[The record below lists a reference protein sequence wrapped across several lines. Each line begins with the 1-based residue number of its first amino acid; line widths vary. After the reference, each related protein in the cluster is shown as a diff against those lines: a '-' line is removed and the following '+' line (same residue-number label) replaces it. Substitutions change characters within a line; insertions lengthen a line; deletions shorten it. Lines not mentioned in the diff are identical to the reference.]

1 MTADPV
7 QLAAD
12 SLAGFPP
19 ALRQAGLAI
28 DPERSA
34 TFLRAVATLQPGDI
48 GALAR
53 VGRVTLTGS
62 PQDFPVY
69 DAVFDAWFGEAK
81 VAGRVEDPEED
92 RAPRPSPRRDGA
104 APLPVLEGDA
114 AGHAAADEHLRAE
127 KQFGRLGDRD
137 RDALQRLARRLDR
150 LPKRLDRRWRPA
162 ARGTRVD
169 LARTVRAARRSF
181 GETLR
186 LMKARRPEVP
196 RRLLLMVD
204 VSGSMKATSETTLRF
219 AHLAAHRLP
228 RVETFCFGTRLTR
241 LTRLL
246 RHRDPDAALRRLSG
260 IVFDFDG
267 GTAIGASLE
276 EFLSVSRHA
285 ALVRGAVVIVF
296 SDGLERGDPGPMI
309 HAVERLSRL
318 SHRLVWATPL
328 AADPRYRPATRAMR
342 GALPHLDAIC
352 DGSGLAGLESML
364 DTLARGEAGGRRS
377 AWLRWRNPERPE
389 EAP

>member
-1 MTADPV
+1 MTSDPV
-7 QLAAD
+7 QLAAER
-12 SLAGFPP
+12 LAGFPP

-28 DPERSA
+28 DPQRTA
-34 TFLRAVATLQPGDI
+34 TFLQAVAISRPRDVR
-48 GALAR
+48 ALAR

-69 DAVFDAWFGEAK
+69 DAVFDAWFGESK
-81 VAGRVEDPEED
+81 VAGKVDDPEQD

-104 APLPVLEGDA
+104 APLPVLQGDA

-127 KQFGRLGDRD
+127 KQFGRIGGRD

-150 LPKRLDRRWRPA
+150 LPLRLDRRWRPA
-162 ARGTRVD
+162 ARGTRID

-186 LMKARRPEVP
+186 LMRARRPEAP
-196 RRLLLMVD
+196 RRLLLMLD
-204 VSGSMKATSETTLRF
+204 VSGSMKATSESTLRF
-219 AHLAAHRLP
+219 AHLATGRLP

-241 LTRLL
+241 VTKHL
-246 RHRDPDAALRRLSG
+246 RHRDPEVALGRLSG

-296 SDGLERGDPGPMI
+296 SDGLERGTPGAMI

-318 SHRLVWATPL
+318 SHRLIWATPL

-352 DGSGLAGLESML
+352 DGSGLPGLESML
-364 DTLARGEAGGRRS
+364 AELGRAEARGRRG
-377 AWLRWRNPERPE
+377 AWLRWRNPAGL